1 MAEGVPIKA
10 LLFHAKSQRVYAP
23 KTQIRILSNISINKQ
38 HRNRSEYEEILFMD
52 HAHDPMGHE
61 CETVRGY

>member
-1 MAEGVPIKA
+1 MLQKHRYEGQVRF
-10 LLFHAKSQRVYAP
+10 LR
-23 KTQIRILSNISINKQ
+23 RILSNISINKQ

-61 CETVRGY
+61 WETVRGY